1 MTKEEIESRKAEIRK
16 QQDNLRLEA
25 HELDKALVSMKMP
38 DINKVLGKAFKIEI
52 ESYWDYDYYEKGCVR
67 YIYFYKFD
75 KEQGGWL
82 SYVSVDVYEDKSTQ
96 LDKLSSFIKVD
107 SFSPEPN
114 SFGMYTDEITVEEFK
129 DKFCSINSDILEYV
143 LNKE

>member
-1 MTKEEIESRKAEIRK
+1 MTIEQIESRKAEIHK
-16 QQDNLRLEA
+16 QQDNLRLEEY
-25 HELDKALVSMKMP
+25 ELDKALVSMKMP
-38 DINKVLGKAFKIEI
+38 DISKVLGKAFKIEI
-52 ESYWDYDYYEKGCVR
+52 ESYWDYDYYEEGFVR

-75 KEQGGWL
+75 KEHGGWL
-82 SYVSVDVYEDKSTQ
+82 SYVSIDVYEDKSTQ

-107 SFSPEPN
+107 SFSPEPD

-129 DKFCSINSDILEYV
+129 DKFCSINSNILEYV